1 MPLTET
7 GGSACLATGSSERN
21 CSSDLASSLFSLVW
35 NELHLQRYQKPIKN
49 HSQAGETSLFSS
61 GHNAECKFSLQ
72 SDLLTTLVLSCCPL
86 SAQRHVKEIKIK
98 SPHFAVK

>member
-35 NELHLQRYQKPIKN
+35 NELHLQRYQETDKEP
-49 HSQAGETSLFSS
+49 HSGRRNFSFSS